1 VSWRESV
8 DWIAG
13 KRCSCGGSVYA
24 FDRPGGRIAGTHFH
38 ESSER
43 VMKCDNGCG
52 EVYEEDLVV
61 DEEAGESS

>member
-13 KRCSCGGSVYA
+13 KRCECGGSVYA
-24 FDRPGGRIAGTHFH
+24 YDRPGRRIAYTPFH
-38 ESSER
+38 EPSER

-52 EVYEEDLVV
+52 EVYEEDLVD